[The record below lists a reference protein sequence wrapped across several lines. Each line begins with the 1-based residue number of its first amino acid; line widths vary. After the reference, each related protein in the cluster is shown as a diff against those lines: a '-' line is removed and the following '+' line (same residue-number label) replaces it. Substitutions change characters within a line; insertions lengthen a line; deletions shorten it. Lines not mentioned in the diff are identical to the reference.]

1 VSLLV
6 LMPGA
11 GDELQFE
18 KAGVIELADIIV
30 INKADRPDSDLLL
43 TQCREV
49 LGPDRDVVKVA
60 AIRNE
65 SISEL
70 TELILT
76 KRRQS
81 K

>member
-1 VSLLV
+1 M
-6 LMPGA
+6 MPGA

-30 INKADRPDSDLLL
+30 INKGDRPDADMLL

-49 LGPDRDVVKVA
+49 LGPDRDAVKVA

-65 SISEL
+65 GIAEL
-70 TELILT
+70 AELILS
-76 KRRQS
+76 KRKQPN
-81 K
+81 